1 MPNLWFLDNI
11 LLWYFYR
18 RLDSVNKGVANKL
31 SLGGL
36 MQKPYIIAYQ
46 VLDCMTKIN
55 MAWYTHKN
63 SPLSLLN

>member
-36 MQKPYIIAYQ
+36 MQKPYVQAAN
-46 VLDCMTKIN
+46 LLNGMSKIN
-55 MAWYTHKN
+55 QFWYTQED
-63 SPLSLLN
+63 